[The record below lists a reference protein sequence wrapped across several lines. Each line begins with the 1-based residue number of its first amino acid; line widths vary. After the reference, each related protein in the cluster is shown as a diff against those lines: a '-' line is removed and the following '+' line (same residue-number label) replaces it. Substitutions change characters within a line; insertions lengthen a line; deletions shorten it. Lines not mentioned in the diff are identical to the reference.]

1 VGVPLFQQR
10 DSAQLSQRD
19 LTCFSSS
26 CALLL
31 EALKPGTLQGANG
44 VEQ

>member
-26 CALLL
+26 CDLLL